1 MEEFKDK
8 CQDLEVRLEEIA
20 VDLQELPT
28 DYRFAER
35 YVEVDQEVYEMVKW
49 YEKIKNEKKKME
61 ERLRRVEH
69 EMKLL
74 NNDLQSLKLREFS
87 HAQHGGSY
95 SQLPQFLRR

>member
-28 DYRFAER
+28 DYRFAEG

-69 EMKLL
+69 EMKLF
-74 NNDLQSLKLREFS
+74 NNDLQNLKLREFS

>member
-28 DYRFAER
+28 DYKFAER
-35 YVEVDQEVYEMVKW
+35 YIEVDQEVYEMVKW

-61 ERLRRVEH
+61 ERLRRVEY
-69 EMKLL
+69 EIKLL
-74 NNDLQSLKLREFS
+74 NNDLQSLKSQESSR
-87 HAQHGGSY
+87 AQHGGSY